1 MIYLILSA
9 AFRENNNGGRNY
21 FPLLKIGYTKDN
33 KKEKRFINYK
43 LHNPTCKILYEI
55 PGGNQDIENRIQY
68 KFRNLL
74 FEDYGREWF
83 KYDEEIIDFFK
94 NIKSLEDI
102 ENNLPKGNSDK
113 DKYLKYKNKV
123 KEILKYVSD
132 IPRSK
137 KFYDLCEEIFD
148 IFGDKISN
156 EEYTMN
162 YLRLRFGEEKVNNYE
177 NIIKSKKTGIYC
189 ENFEIN
195 RRVSEFIREF
205 DEKKTYYEKMRF
217 LCESN
222 LSNEEIEM
230 FLYQLPDSDI
240 IKSHYKSL
248 GPQKLKSISYNS
260 TRANKELGIVMFSP
274 ELLMDEIYSNFKEG
288 EKYTLSNLK
297 MRLGDIYSSINYSS
311 TPKANDIEKWF
322 DVKEISVYEKNLDGS
337 RKKIRGYELLKSKER
352 ELRQELRLVQ

>member
-9 AFRENNNGGRNY
+9 AFRENNNGERSY

-148 IFGDKISN
+148 ILGDKISN
-156 EEYTMN
+156 KEYTMN
-162 YLRLRFGEEKVNNYE
+162 YLRLRFGEEKINNYE

-322 DVKEISVYEKNLDGS
+322 DVKEISVYEKNSDGS